1 MQSAFRKHH
10 STETALIDI
19 VDRMLLNLDD
29 KRVNGLVFADFQKA
43 FDLVHHEILIEKLR
57 IYGLEDNSLDLV
69 RSFLQNRTQRTVVW
83 GAQSSPQALSHGV
96 PQGSVLSPL
105 LFLVHINDLP
115 EAVSQPTTVDI
126 FADYTTLSSHSPYA
140 NTPELCSRL
149 CQSTLELEK
158 WTGNNRFKLNMDKTK
173 SMFVTGTRLR
183 AKMDHWDQME
193 IRSSK
198 GDVLETTTSHKLLGV
213 YIDPDLSFNEH
224 VEHLCKKLTKRIG
237 VLRSIRHYLPLNE
250 RILFYNAT
258 IKPLFLYDGAIWSI
272 TSKAN
277 IRRVFRLQKRAA
289 RVILDVKTA
298 RDERTVDLFN
308 KLDWLPFYEEIN
320 VNKLCLIFKC
330 LHAQCP
336 QYISSK
342 LIRVSDVSVRSSR
355 YGHLTLRCPKSN
367 RATEG
372 GKTFASISTSLWNSL
387 PPNIRSCESI
397 NIFKEKCMKL
407 IKMGYANIEHFPIS

>member
-1 MQSAFRKHH
+1 MTYLEENKTTRINDDDLIAEVLNKHFTGLAESLADDTAAEFNPETLISFVSKRKISNAKHAFPPITPNQTKRLIEAIPSSKATGVDGVSARILKIAAPALAPSLAKLINICIASGTFPTAWKQAKVTPIHKQKSKTDKNNYRPISVLPVLSKIFERHLHNSLSTFLKDNNLLYSLQSAFRKHH

-29 KRVNGLVFADFQKA
+29 NRVNGLVFADFQKA
-43 FDLVHHEILIEKLR
+43 FDLVNHEVLIEKLR

-69 RSFLQNRTQRTVVW
+69 RSFLQNRTQRTVVR

-126 FADYTTLSSHSPYA
+126 FADDTTLGSHSPYT

-183 AKMDHWDQME
+183 AKMDHCDQME

-224 VEHLCKKLTKRIG
+224 VEHL
-237 VLRSIRHYLPLNE
+237 
-250 RILFYNAT
+250 
-258 IKPLFLYDGAIWSI
+258 
-272 TSKAN
+272 
-277 IRRVFRLQKRAA
+277 
-289 RVILDVKTA
+289 
-298 RDERTVDLFN
+298 
-308 KLDWLPFYEEIN
+308 
-320 VNKLCLIFKC
+320 
-330 LHAQCP
+330 
-336 QYISSK
+336 
-342 LIRVSDVSVRSSR
+342 
-355 YGHLTLRCPKSN
+355 
-367 RATEG
+367 
-372 GKTFASISTSLWNSL
+372 
-387 PPNIRSCESI
+387 
-397 NIFKEKCMKL
+397 
-407 IKMGYANIEHFPIS
+407 